1 MGYNPFVNDNDIY
14 LFLIVMI
21 ITYYHSE
28 IYHNI
33 YIYIHMYTYIL
44 IMAALRNCEF
54 YTPLFIHNEMY
65 IYPMIN
71 KIINQLFTDCKPK
84 IDRKGVKSLE
94 SGKNMRYCG

>member
-33 YIYIHMYTYIL
+33 YIYMYTYIL